1 MERKKAIL
9 VIGGAAGI
17 GKDYVKNRAARGDS
31 VIFTDLNKEA
41 GEALVNE
48 LALKGKEATFFQ
60 HDVTDWEN
68 TKGIINKVI
77 KQFGR
82 IDTLVHSA
90 GITVS
95 KSFEELTFPTW
106 EKTIS
111 VNLTGLFYAVKAVI
125 PEMLHHKGGNIIII
139 GSGSA
144 ITGTG
149 GGVHYAASKG
159 GAFGLMRAI
168 ASKYSHLG
176 IKINLVAPRVIQTE
190 MLDRLYPT
198 EESLEK
204 LVQKIP
210 VRKIGTLSDT
220 TNAINFLASKESD
233 YIQGQVLL
241 IDGGRTFLS

>member
-1 MERKKAIL
+1 MEQKKTFL

-17 GKDYVKNRAARGDS
+17 GKDYVKNRAASGDS

-48 LALKGKEATFFQ
+48 LALEGKEATFFQ
-60 HDVTDWEN
+60 HDVTDWKN
-68 TKGIINKVI
+68 TKEIINKVI
-77 KQFGR
+77 KRFGK

-95 KSFEELTFPTW
+95 KSFDELNYQTWKKTF
-106 EKTIS
+106 S
-111 VNLTGLFYAVKAVI
+111 VNLTGLFYAAKAAI

-159 GAFGLMRAI
+159 GAFGLMRSI
-168 ASKYSHLG
+168 ASRYSHLG
-176 IKINLVAPRVIQTE
+176 IRVNLVAPRVIQTE
-190 MLDRLYPT
+190 MLERLYPT

-204 LVQKIP
+204 LKQKIP

-220 TNAINFLASKESD
+220 TNAINFLASEESD

-241 IDGGRTFLS
+241 VDGGRTYLS